1 MKNRIFK
8 DSPFFDEAVQMPVDK
23 DVLAFRMR
31 QRNDFACSCSG
42 TEIIHEANSESLN
55 LFAGPQTRLRGA
67 DTWVDDQPGSRR
79 GSSTAPTDGRV
90 LSTQINGIDREPG
103 SVIDTGNSNAVSLC
117 WE

>member
-55 LFAGPQTRLRGA
+55 LFAGPQTRLRWLILGLMINRVRA
-67 DTWVDDQPGSRR
+67 EAAQQIRPMIACRAPRSMGSI
-79 GSSTAPTDGRV
+79 AN
-90 LSTQINGIDREPG
+90 Q
-103 SVIDTGNSNAVSLC
+103 AA
-117 WE
+117 

>member
-42 TEIIHEANSESLN
+42 TEIIDEANSEN
-55 LFAGPQTRLRGA
+55 
-67 DTWVDDQPGSRR
+67 
-79 GSSTAPTDGRV
+79 
-90 LSTQINGIDREPG
+90 
-103 SVIDTGNSNAVSLC
+103 
-117 WE
+117 